1 MLQLF
6 SIFAIFTLI
15 LFLSFSEVNGEL
27 TVHDDDYIIEK
38 FATGIDFPTTM
49 DFVGNDL
56 LVLEKNTG
64 KIIRINEN
72 GEIDKEP
79 VLIDVRDWSNEQ
91 EYIASSTILISPDAE
106 SGLLGIATTTDN
118 VFLYFTESG
127 KPYGVYQGSKNVVYQ
142 YDWNGENL
150 INPILI
156 KELPAIGDTHNG
168 GVFAKGQDN
177 ELYFVIGDNE
187 HVSDFQNF
195 PSEITRETSSIFKIH
210 TDDDNRVELFAMG
223 IRNSFG
229 LDVDPITG
237 HLWQTENGVNEY
249 DEINL
254 VKPGFNSGWRI
265 LMGPADR
272 DWLWNIDINPN
283 RTFSTSIEH
292 DEAILQIIP
301 QSFKNFVYSDP
312 EFSWFT
318 SNGVTS
324 IAFPDLNSFAKYRDW
339 LFVGD
344 FNHGKIY
351 KFQLNSDRTE
361 FIFSHPG
368 LKDLVLDPHD
378 LRNHPEIMKEFVFAE
393 FPGGITD
400 IKFTRDTMYVVVPFA
415 DGYGENTG
423 AIYKIYSNQ
432 AILPPLK
439 QYNAGA
445 SHDEISCK
453 PGLMPVMRN
462 SGYIICVYPE
472 TASILINRTGF
483 TEIVLTDVHLPDKD
497 LTNTDL
503 TGVDLSGKDL
513 TNADLTGVDL
523 SGKDLTNADLTGVD
537 LSGKDLT
544 GTILTGADLTGAD
557 LTGVDLTDEL
567 CTINSTNQTDDSSTN
582 TKNCPTIELTSADF
596 SEKASDIKNTP
607 TLIVTFT
614 VTNPS
619 DLPVIIPVIT
629 YELYANGNLLGS
641 GLYSTEDS
649 REILEVDVLAP
660 FKVIP
665 EKKGQLESWFTVILT
680 DENQKEYDA
689 IASGEQLEYD
699 IIIDEHWAVVGK
711 DLTGTVLHGA
721 NLTNADLTGVD
732 LSGKDLRNVDF
743 TNVDLRGLNLG
754 DAILVDVDLSGK
766 DLTGTNLTN
775 SVLTIEELSSV
786 KDLSCCRYN
795 FSNSNLTDVDLSG
808 KDLSKIFFSGAD
820 LSNKDL
826 TGTNLSE
833 VNLSNMDLSNTVLRY
848 ADLNNVNLTNVD
860 LSGKDLTGTVLTGAN
875 LTNVNLTSVDLS
887 NKDFSRTVLTNA
899 NLSDTDLTSAIFV
912 DSKDLNGVILSNADL
927 TNANLTGVDL
937 SNTDLTSA
945 NLTGADL
952 TNANLTNA
960 QLENTI
966 LDCINHEVCLP

>member
-15 LFLSFSEVNGEL
+15 VFLSFSEVDGWNHHSSFENV
-27 TVHDDDYIIEK
+27 TVHDGGYIIEK

-49 DFVGNDL
+49 DFVGDDL

-79 VLIDVRDWSNEQ
+79 VLVDVRDWSNEQ
-91 EYIASSTILISPDAE
+91 EYIASSTIPISPDAE
-106 SGLLGIATTTDN
+106 SGLLGIATTTEN
-118 VFLYFTESG
+118 VFLYFTENRP
-127 KPYGVYQGSKNVVYQ
+127 PYDLHQGSKNVVYQ

-195 PSEITRETSSIFKIH
+195 SSEITRETSSIFKIH

-229 LDVDPITG
+229 LAVDPITG

-292 DEAILQIIP
+292 DEAILQIVP

-312 EFSWFT
+312 EFSWFD

-324 IAFPDLNSFAKYRDW
+324 IAFPDMNNFTKYRDW

-361 FIFSHPG
+361 FIFSHPK
-368 LKDLVLDPHD
+368 LKDLVLDPKDTAH
-378 LRNHPEIMKEFVFAE
+378 HPEIMKELVFAE

-400 IKFTRDTMYVVVPFA
+400 IKFTRDAMYVVVPFA

-423 AIYKIYSNQ
+423 AIYKIYGNQ
-432 AILPPLK
+432 STPPPLK

-453 PGLMPVMRN
+453 PGLMPFMRN

-472 TASILINRTGF
+472 TASILINRSESTITD
-483 TEIVLTDVHLPDKD
+483 TELNNVDLINTDLSDKD
-497 LTNTDL
+497 LTNANL
-503 TGVDLSGKDL
+503 AGVDLSGKDL
-513 TNADLTGVDL
+513 TGSILTGA
-523 SGKDLTNADLTGVD
+523 DLTNANLTGVD

-544 GTILTGADLTGAD
+544 GTVIHGADLT
-557 LTGVDLTDEL
+557 
-567 CTINSTNQTDDSSTN
+567 N
-582 TKNCPTIELTSADF
+582 
-596 SEKASDIKNTP
+596 
-607 TLIVTFT
+607 
-614 VTNPS
+614 
-619 DLPVIIPVIT
+619 
-629 YELYANGNLLGS
+629 
-641 GLYSTEDS
+641 
-649 REILEVDVLAP
+649 
-660 FKVIP
+660 
-665 EKKGQLESWFTVILT
+665 
-680 DENQKEYDA
+680 
-689 IASGEQLEYD
+689 
-699 IIIDEHWAVVGK
+699 
-711 DLTGTVLHGA
+711 A
-721 NLTNADLTGVD
+721 NLAGVD
-732 LSGKDLRNVDF
+732 LSGKDLRNVNF
-743 TNVDLRGLNLG
+743 TNVDLLGLNFR
-754 DAILVDVDLSGK
+754 DAILIGVDLSDK
-766 DLTGTNLTN
+766 DLTGTNLIN
-775 SVLTIEELSSV
+775 AVLTIEDLASPV
-786 KDLSCCRYN
+786 KDKSCCSYN
-795 FSNSNLTDVDLSG
+795 FTNANLSDVDLSG
-808 KDLSKIFFSGAD
+808 RDLSEVFFSGAD

-826 TGTNLSE
+826 TGTNLTN
-833 VNLSNMDLSNTVLRY
+833 VDLSNMDLSNTVLRY
-848 ADLNNVNLTNVD
+848 ANLTNVNLTSVD
-860 LSGKDLTGTVLTGAN
+860 LSNKDLTGAILIGAN

-899 NLSDTDLTSAIFV
+899 NLSDTDLTSATFV

-927 TNANLTGVDL
+927 TNANLIGVDL